1 MAKITGFAEGL
12 DMPVRERRRL
22 TPGFLGYWG
31 WGGGRLLLFTEI
43 EVTRSPSLV
52 YFALGGF

>member
-1 MAKITGFAEGL
+1 MVKVTGFAEGL
-12 DMPVRERRRL
+12 DMHVREKEEVDSRV
-22 TPGFLGYWG
+22 LGYWG
-31 WGGGRLLLFTEI
+31 KKQLLFTEI